1 METLSKGRGG
11 RGRGGQGRGRSGQD
25 QDGITAD
32 STSTLDRLS
41 IPEHSNKRGSF
52 VRAKTGGRGR
62 HKASLDHKISA
73 PVHPAVPMANILG
86 GLNNSDS
93 GLPFLEHGRS
103 PDLFNSRP
111 AIEDVLDLR
120 SVDLS
125 TVCGAFPPP
134 PSVPG
139 LNTGVCVSP
148 PFFVEDQNQQGAL
161 SHHFIRTAEVCK
173 VLFNCL

>member
-1 METLSKGRGG
+1 MGGELSSSMETLSKGRGG
-11 RGRGGQGRGRSGQD
+11 RGQGRGRGDQGRGRSGQD
-25 QDGITAD
+25 QDGIIAD

-62 HKASLDHKISA
+62 HKASLDHEINA
-73 PVHPAVPMANILG
+73 PVHLAGPVANVLG
-86 GLNNSDS
+86 GLNNTDS
-93 GLPFLEHGRS
+93 GLNFLEHGRPS
-103 PDLFNSRP
+103 DLFKSRQ

-125 TVCGAFPPP
+125 TVCGALPLP

-139 LNTGVCVSP
+139 LNTGV
-148 PFFVEDQNQQGAL
+148 
-161 SHHFIRTAEVCK
+161 
-173 VLFNCL
+173 